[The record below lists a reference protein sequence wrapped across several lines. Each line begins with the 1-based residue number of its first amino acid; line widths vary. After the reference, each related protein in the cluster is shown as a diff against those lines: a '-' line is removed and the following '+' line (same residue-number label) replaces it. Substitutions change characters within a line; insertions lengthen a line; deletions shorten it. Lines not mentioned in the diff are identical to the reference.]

1 MPYVSLYVHLCVHRD
16 HYIVK
21 MGTQCSLSN
30 LKLGMGMNNLLS
42 IKIKCFMYKQC
53 IWKIFLYMQGYFL
66 HMLPPTPHILN
77 T

>member
-1 MPYVSLYVHLCVHRD
+1 MSLYVHLCVHKD

-30 LKLGMGMNNLLS
+30 LKRDRNEQSALNQNKMLYVQAMYTEDFFYICRN
-42 IKIKCFMYKQC
+42 IFYTCF
-53 IWKIFLYMQGYFL
+53 
-66 HMLPPTPHILN
+66 PPTPHILN